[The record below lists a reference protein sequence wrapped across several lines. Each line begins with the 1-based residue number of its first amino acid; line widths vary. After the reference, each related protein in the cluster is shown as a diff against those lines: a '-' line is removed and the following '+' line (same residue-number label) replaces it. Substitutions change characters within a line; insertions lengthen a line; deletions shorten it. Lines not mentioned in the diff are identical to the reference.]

1 MSRKKFEKGQHVEVQ
16 VKVDGA
22 WEPATY
28 QNAYSDWRGWHSVR
42 LTRQRRMS
50 SQTGNETSV
59 DDPQGFLTD
68 HVSVPTQRLRVK

>member
-16 VKVDGA
+16 VTVGGA

-28 QNAYSDWRGWHSVR
+28 QNAYSDWRGWHR
-42 LTRQRRMS
+42 AKLTRLRRIN
-50 SQTGNETSV
+50 SQTGRETSV

-68 HVSVPTQRLRVK
+68 HVSVPTQRLRAL